1 MGIFTPKKLIDDVGR
16 GQFKPAYYFYGLEDY
31 RISEAIKYVT
41 NQFLPEKQIITNFQ
55 RLDGRRTKCA
65 DLIAELSIFP
75 MLGERQV
82 FSVSNFQSY
91 KPTEVD
97 RVLKLIDSADTSR
110 VVIFSSPASK
120 SPKKTPKKTPAFL
133 RKLSAVGDCIEFAR
147 LSSRQAS
154 NQVKGTLSKAN
165 LDIESDA
172 MELLVGLLDGNRGA
186 LVAEINKLVDYKQA
200 GETINTADIE
210 KIAAGY
216 QTFTVFE
223 FAGYVVAGD
232 RARVFDLIHR
242 LLAEGSTPTGLL
254 FFLGQHFVRLYLL
267 KAGKSIEPNMR
278 WLEGRIRGQA
288 QGYEL
293 DHLRRIIC
301 LIAEVD
307 ANLRHK
313 RTVPELA
320 LDQLVLQM
328 MTP

>member
-1 MGIFTPKKLIDDVGR
+1 MGLFTPKRLIDDVGR

-82 FSVSNFQSY
+82 FSISDFQSY

-97 RVLKLIDSADTSR
+97 RVLKLIDSSDTSR
-110 VVIFSSPASK
+110 VVIFSSPSTK
-120 SPKKTPKKTPAFL
+120 VPRKTSAFL
-133 RKLSAVGDCIEFAR
+133 KKMSAVGDCIEFAR
-147 LSSRQAS
+147 LSSRQT
-154 NQVKGTLSKAN
+154 NTQVKVALSKAK
-165 LDIESDA
+165 LDIDPDA

-186 LVAEINKLVDYKQA
+186 LVSEVQKLIDYKQA

-223 FAGYVVAGD
+223 FADYVVAGD
-232 RARVFDLIHR
+232 RARVFGMIHR

-254 FFLGQHFVRLYLL
+254 FFLGQHFIRLYLL

-293 DHLRRIIC
+293 DHLRRIIG

-313 RTVPELA
+313 RTVPELV